1 MTESTVFDEELS
13 DIAMEQV
20 AEDGKQELGMVLP
33 VIQWLRAVVFVLLG
47 AILCKWI
54 MSKF

>member
-1 MTESTVFDEELS
+1 MTESPTFDEELS

-20 AEDGKQELGMVLP
+20 AEDRKQELGMMLP

-47 AILCKWI
+47 AILCKW
-54 MSKF
+54 MLSKF